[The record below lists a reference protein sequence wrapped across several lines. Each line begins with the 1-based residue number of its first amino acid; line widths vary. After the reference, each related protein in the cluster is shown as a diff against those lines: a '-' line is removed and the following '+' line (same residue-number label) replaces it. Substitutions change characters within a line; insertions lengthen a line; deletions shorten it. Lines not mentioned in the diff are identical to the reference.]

1 MLRIIIIL
9 VIISL
14 TSSCS
19 KGLMDGNI
27 DKNMAE
33 LDKIYGKCNNP
44 YRTFS
49 KAQKKICE
57 DKERAAGA
65 DGIVGESL
73 NITEMIENY
82 RNGGKTVYASSAVN
96 SYLWNASMIIVEP
109 YTLKIADSQG
119 GVISTEWIK
128 NKNEPNERCSIK
140 ININSQELLSNG
152 VNAKLIC
159 EEKIQEE
166 WFPDNINYSKDEK
179 QMVLRILEIAY
190 NLEAQDQISK

>member
-1 MLRIIIIL
+1 MLRLFIIL
-9 VIISL
+9 LLISL
-14 TSSCS
+14 TNSCS

-49 KAQKKICE
+49 RAQKKICE

-65 DGIVGESL
+65 DGIVGDSL
-73 NITEMIENY
+73 NITEMIENF
-82 RNGGKTVYASSAVN
+82 RDGGKTVYANSAVN
-96 SYLWNASMIIVEP
+96 SYLWNASMVLIDP
-109 YTLKIADSQG
+109 YSLKIADSQG

-128 NKNEPNERCSIK
+128 NKNKPNERCSIK
-140 ININSQELLSNG
+140 INIISQELLSNG

-159 EEKIQEE
+159 EEKIKEE
-166 WFPDNINYSKDEK
+166 WFPDNINYSKEEK
-179 QMVLRILEIAY
+179 QMVLKILEIAN
-190 NLEAQDQISK
+190 NLKAQDKISK

>member
-9 VIISL
+9 VMISF
-14 TSSCS
+14 TGSCS

-44 YRTFS
+44 YRTYS

-65 DGIVGESL
+65 DGIIDEPL

-82 RNGGKTVYASSAVN
+82 RNGGKTVYTSSAVN
-96 SYLWNASMIIVEP
+96 SYLWNASMILVEP
-109 YTLKIADSQG
+109 YSLKIADSQG

-140 ININSQELLSNG
+140 ININSKELLSNG
-152 VNAKLIC
+152 VNVKLIC
-159 EEKIQEE
+159 EEKTQEE

-179 QMVLRILEIAY
+179 QMVLKILEIAHK
-190 NLEAQDQISK
+190 LEAQDQISK